1 MSIGN
6 LKDNGNKG
14 NNFPYQLSVL
24 KLLEQINASIGTIPG
39 VDYETRTTTY
49 RAIAA
54 GSGYTI
60 NDILV
65 RYDII
70 DVNTGLVTT
79 TVWFNQTQQT
89 VIPTPVPAN
98 IVPINDA
105 TSVTVINT
113 SANPVPVTLPAGT
126 SRVPSVVLVPA
137 NTALTNTVAGKKM
150 VSMRVSGGN
159 GQIGGVAIPNGTTLT
174 YNATSEN
181 DTVGSISYQTGVG
194 TTILITYLT

>member
-54 GSGYTI
+54 GSGYAI

-89 VIPTPVPAN
+89 VIPAPVPAN
-98 IVPINDA
+98 IVPISDA

-113 SANPVPVTLPAGT
+113 STNPVPVTLPTGV
-126 SRVPSVVLVPA
+126 SRVPSVQLIAA
-137 NTALTNTVAGKKM
+137 NTPLNNTIPGKKT
-150 VSMRVSGGN
+150 VSMRVQGAN
-159 GQIGGVAIPNGTTLT
+159 AQIGGVSIPNGTTLT
-174 YNATSEN
+174 YNVTSEN
-181 DTVGSISYQTGVG
+181 DTIGSISYQTGAS